1 MAIHPPLLKHVYCL
15 FRAALGLLCSKS
27 QWLQRI
33 ICSHSTWGLTSPT
46 RGGTHVPCI
55 GRQILNLWTREVPSL
70 CISKLALSC
79 LENPRDG
86 GAWWAAVSGVAQSRT
101 RLKWLSSSS
110 KLAHFPLAV
119 WDNQVT
125 ATNWLARAMRS
136 PKELY
141 VPSSPVPSS
150 VHRWNLDMPP
160 GRGSACLYL
169 FQKEELNF

>member
-46 RGGTHVPCI
+46 RDGTHVPCI

-86 GAWWAAVSGVAQSRT
+86 GSWWAAVSGVAQSRT

-125 ATNWLARAMRS
+125 ATNWLARATRS